1 MTTID
6 FSDDELQALIQL
18 IDISVKAQGLN
29 VAEAAVILAK
39 KVRESAA
46 GPPPEV
52 DSSPQFADS
61 VEAPVEIPEEE

>member
-52 DSSPQFADS
+52 DSDPQFADS
-61 VEAPVEIPEEE
+61 IEAPEEIPEQE

>member
-1 MTTID
+1 MTSID

-18 IDISVKAQGLN
+18 MDIAVKSQGLN

-39 KVRESAA
+39 KVKESAA

-61 VEAPVEIPEEE
+61 IEAPAEIPEEE

>member
-1 MTTID
+1 MTSID
-6 FSDDELQALIQL
+6 FSEEELQALIQL
-18 IDISVKAQGLN
+18 MDIAVKSQGLN
-29 VAEAAVILAK
+29 VAEAAVILAR

-61 VEAPVEIPEEE
+61 IEAPAEIPEEE

>member
-61 VEAPVEIPEEE
+61 VEAPAEIPEEE

>member
-6 FSDDELQALIQL
+6 FSEDELNALMQL
-18 IDISVKAQGLN
+18 LDIAVKAQGLN
-29 VAEAAVILAK
+29 VAEAAVDLSQ
-39 KVRESAA
+39 KVRRAAA

-61 VEAPVEIPEEE
+61 VEAPAEIPEEE